1 LYKTIMKQGARE
13 KTNISWLRYA
23 GAVAGVGLVIAVL
36 EPFRAHINATTVAF
50 ALLLVILLA
59 ATFIGRNPA
68 LLSSLVAVLG
78 LNYFFLPPVRA
89 WTISEPQ
96 NLVAWASFTVTA
108 IIAGELSAYAKRRAE
123 EATRRKQEIERLYRE
138 LQEAFERASEAEALR
153 RSEKLK
159 SALLDAVTHDLRTP
173 LTSIKTSITT
183 LLDDEKINEGKFQ
196 LGAEGRHE
204 FFEIIDEE
212 TDRLN
217 HFIEGMVELARIEAG
232 ELNLRQAWSEVNEII
247 QAALIRAEPLLE
259 NYYIK
264 LDLEKD
270 LPLLRADSKA
280 LAEVLYN
287 LLENASKYAPENTN
301 IEISV
306 KRAGGEILEF
316 VVSDEGVGIPENL
329 REHIFDKFFRVSD
342 IGNDK
347 HAPSGT
353 GLGLAIAKGIIEAH
367 NGKIWVTDALPGA
380 GTRFIFTVP
389 IGDEQKFAES
399 S

>member
-1 LYKTIMKQGARE
+1 MKQDAQK
-13 KTNISWLRYA
+13 KTNANWLRYA
-23 GAVAGVGLVIAVL
+23 GAVAGVALVIAVL
-36 EPFRAHINATTVAF
+36 EPFRTHINATTVAF

-183 LLDDEKINEGKFQ
+183 LLDDEKLTEGKFQ
-196 LGAEGRHE
+196 LGSDGRHE
-204 FFEIIDEE
+204 FFEIINEE

-232 ELNLRQAWSEVNEII
+232 ELNLRQTWSEAGEII

-259 NYYIK
+259 NYQIK

-270 LPLLRADSKA
+270 LPLLRVDSKA

-306 KRAGGEILEF
+306 KRAGGEMLEF
-316 VVSDEGVGIPENL
+316 AVSDEGAGIPENL
-329 REHIFDKFFRVSD
+329 REHIFDKFFRVS
-342 IGNDK
+342 NVSRENR
-347 HAPSGT
+347 APSGT

-367 NGKIWVTDALPGA
+367 NGKIWVTDALQGT

-389 IGDEQKFAES
+389 IGDAQKFAES
-399 S
+399 N

>member
-1 LYKTIMKQGARE
+1 MEQSARE

-23 GAVAGVGLVIAVL
+23 GAVGGVGLVIAVF

-50 ALLLVILLA
+50 ALLLVILLS

-96 NLVAWASFTVTA
+96 NLVAWAAFTVTA
-108 IIAGELSAYAKRRAE
+108 IIAGELSAYAKRRTE

-183 LLDDEKINEGKFQ
+183 LLDDEKNTEEKLH
-196 LGAEGRHE
+196 LGADGRHE
-204 FFEIIDEE
+204 FFEIINEE

-232 ELNLRQAWSEVNEII
+232 ELNLRRTWGEVNEII

-259 NYYIK
+259 NYDIK
-264 LDLEKD
+264 LLLEED
-270 LPLLRADSKA
+270 LPFVRVDSRA
-280 LAEVLYN
+280 LAEVLYT
-287 LLENASKYAPENTN
+287 LLENASKYAPKYTN

-306 KRAGGEILEF
+306 KRAAEKMLEF
-316 VVSDEGVGIPENL
+316 AVSDEGRGIPANL

-342 IGNDK
+342 VKSDER
-347 HAPSGT
+347 APVGT
-353 GLGLAIAKGIIEAH
+353 GLGLAIAKGIVEAH
-367 NGKIWVTDALPGA
+367 NGKIWVADALQGA
-380 GTRFIFTVP
+380 GARFIFTVP
-389 IGDEQKFAES
+389 IGDEENFPNRIE
-399 S
+399 